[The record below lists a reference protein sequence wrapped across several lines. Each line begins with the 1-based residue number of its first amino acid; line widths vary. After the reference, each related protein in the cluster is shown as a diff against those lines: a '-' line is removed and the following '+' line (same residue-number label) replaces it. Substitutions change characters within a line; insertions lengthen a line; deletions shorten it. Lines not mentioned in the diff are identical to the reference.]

1 MNRKLPELDKGLAA
15 LLADLSSRGL
25 LDSTVVWCTGEFGRT
40 PKVAMESPWNGGRH
54 HFGKVFSSLIAGG
67 GFMGGR
73 VVGASNATGE
83 EVAERPV
90 YPADVIGSIYG
101 QLGIPA
107 DAALPHPQGAL
118 THVVPDASEGVP
130 TAGLLTELI

>member
-1 MNRKLPELDKGLAA
+1 
-15 LLADLSSRGL
+15 
-25 LDSTVVWCTGEFGRT
+25 
-40 PKVAMESPWNGGRH
+40 MEWRH

-67 GFMGGR
+67 GFKGGQ
-73 VVGASNATGE
+73 VLGKSNATGE

-107 DAALPHPQGAL
+107 EAPLPHPQG
-118 THVVPDASEGVP
+118 TPTFVVPGKDEKVP
-130 TAGLLTELI
+130 MGGLLKELI